1 MSKGRILYLSRLK
14 ALACFMIVFLHTIT
28 LSVESFKGEPALLK
42 LLVSVRTL
50 TIWAVPCFVMATG
63 ALLLDENREL
73 GLKKLFSKLIL
84 RVVLA
89 LVIYTFLFKCF
100 DALLIDKDFD
110 LGQALD
116 FTWVSILYSFCWKH
130 MWYLYLLIAI
140 YLMMPAYRAVTKNI
154 DRKTILYLMGLMFV
168 FLSLVPFVHELFR
181 ADLGSIIDSAV
192 SSADY
197 SENSSQELR
206 IVIYVSKIFPLFLF
220 AGYAVNK
227 GLLKIPFTVALSG
240 AVSCAGGT
248 VLLLQWSILGDKP
261 VLYKEIVSSYSFP
274 LLVIGTVCLFSLFR
288 NSKGKEIKVLD
299 RLCAEIEKCS
309 FGVFILHM
317 AVLRYIFA
325 VQGFNAYEHG
335 GVLAVF
341 GIAVGTFTVTV
352 IVVRL
357 LKFIPYV
364 RALV

>member
-1 MSKGRILYLSRLK
+1 
-14 ALACFMIVFLHTIT
+14 MIVFLHTIT
-28 LSVESFKGEPALLK
+28 LSVESFKGEPALSK

-110 LGQALD
+110 LGQVLD
-116 FTWVSILYSFCWKH
+116 FTWVSVLYSFSWKH

-168 FLSLVPFVHELFR
+168 FLSVLPFMHEIFKS
-181 ADLGSIIDSAV
+181 DMGSIVSNISGDDS
-192 SSADY
+192 Y
-197 SENSSQELR
+197 SEIGAPDLR
-206 IVIYVSKIFPLFLF
+206 IVIYVSKVFPLFLF

-240 AVSCAGGT
+240 AVSCAGAT

-274 LLVIGTVCLFSLFR
+274 LFVIGTVCLFSLFR

-357 LKFIPYV
+357 LKNIPYV